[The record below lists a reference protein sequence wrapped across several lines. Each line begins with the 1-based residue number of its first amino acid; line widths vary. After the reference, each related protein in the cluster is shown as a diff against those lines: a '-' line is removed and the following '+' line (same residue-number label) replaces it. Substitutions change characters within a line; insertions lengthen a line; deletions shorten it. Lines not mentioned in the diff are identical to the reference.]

1 MGAEEIE
8 GKRETAQGSLFL
20 PLKFANVAQRAHATL
35 MGKKRKWGRGKALGM
50 ECRRLFSLGGSAFPK
65 RNKDGRNFQ
74 KARSES
80 GHCNCQ
86 SVTFP
91 PSLLVQKLERGSPLG
106 CSVNQDCCSYLALLQ
121 CRHLFFFPPLVKL
134 ENNATWKAINFLQT
148 HAWWWPQY
156 LRKVASLVQGWELA
170 GAAHLKTDLWLCNPV
185 GAILMQ
191 AFRGQMPLPL
201 RFPSS
206 PTNTP
211 LCKR

>member
-1 MGAEEIE
+1 MQ
-8 GKRETAQGSLFL
+8 ETLQ
-20 PLKFANVAQRAHATL
+20 
-35 MGKKRKWGRGKALGM
+35 
-50 ECRRLFSLGGSAFPK
+50 LGGSAFPK

-106 CSVNQDCCSYLALLQ
+106 CSVSQYCCSYLVLLQ
-121 CRHLFFFPPLVKL
+121 CRHLFFSPFVKL

-156 LRKVASLVQGWELA
+156 LRKVASLGPGLGTCRGCTSENRS
-170 GAAHLKTDLWLCNPV
+170 WLCNPV

-191 AFRGQMPLPL
+191 AFRGQMPCP
-201 RFPSS
+201 
-206 PTNTP
+206 
-211 LCKR
+211 